1 MRKFSDLERQIIK
14 SILKIND
21 ENMLN
26 SISNIY
32 SELDNRY
39 KLTEKCYIK
48 IENNDVIILL
58 NENLRNIDTELLT
71 SINKK
76 ANNLIIVM
84 IGLFDYLKNNNLIYL
99 SNAINVTGIGA
110 HNNSEY
116 TLNFIDPD
124 LKSSLINYTK
134 FVIYPTETL
143 RNIVNNN
150 FLTDAELHQE
160 RVFKSTNN
168 QIKWIIVS
176 NVIAFA
182 ALVVSLVNKEPEV
195 HLSKDAIQSIT
206 TLLVNHDIY
215 NKNNFIYERLITN
228 AKTNTFCNDLNQK
241 IDFMYKKITN
251 KNK

>member
-21 ENMLN
+21 EDMLN
-26 SISNIY
+26 IISNIY
-32 SELDNRY
+32 SELDNKY

-48 IENNDVIILL
+48 IENNDAIILL
-58 NENLRNIDTELLT
+58 NENLLNIDTELLK
-71 SINKK
+71 SIEKK

-99 SNAINVTGIGA
+99 SKGLTVTGIGTQ
-110 HNNSEY
+110 NNSEIV
-116 TLNFIDPD
+116 LNFIDSE

-143 RNIVNNN
+143 RNLVNNN

-168 QIKWIIVS
+168 QIRWLIVS
-176 NVIAFA
+176 NVIACA
-182 ALVVSLVNKEPEV
+182 ALGVSFVNKEPEV
-195 HLSKDAIQSIT
+195 QLSKDTIQSIT

-215 NKNNFIYERLITN
+215 NKNNAINERLITN
-228 AKTNTFCNDLNQK
+228 AKNSKFCNDLNQK